1 MLGEIQNEIR
11 DAFRGRQNGVIQM
24 LVINCG
30 IFLLIKLLDL
40 GSWASGGGVGISS
53 FILDYLGLS
62 HRPEEFIVRFWTLL
76 TYSLIHIDLFPHLVF
91 NMISLY
97 IFGQILQ
104 NFLGPKSIPRFYIAG
119 ALSGALLFL
128 LMSLLLN
135 YTGAWKPG
143 NGHLHGASGAVY
155 SIICAAAF
163 LVPNYSINLLFVGP
177 VRLKYVAL
185 VFVLLSLI
193 QIPGSNPGGNIAHLG
208 GAIGGVMYLRYLQGA
223 FRFRIT
229 AGSSKKQQGGKVVS
243 LSGKKFSSEEAELDF
258 LLDKIS
264 EKGMHS
270 LSRDEKKRLEDLSKP
285 KK

>member
-40 GSWASGGGVGISS
+40 GAWASGGSGSISS
-53 FILDYLGLS
+53 LALHNLGLS
-62 HRPEEFIVRFWTLL
+62 ADPVQFFQTFWTLL
-76 TYSLIHIDLFPHLVF
+76 TYSVIHTELFHLVF

-104 NFLGPKSIPRFYIAG
+104 DFLGPKSIPRFYIAG
-119 ALSGALLFL
+119 ALSGAILFL
-128 LMSLLLN
+128 LMAMILKS
-135 YTGAWKPG
+135 TGAWRPG
-143 NGHLHGASGAVY
+143 DGHLHGASGAVY
-155 SIICAAAF
+155 GIICAAAF
-163 LVPNYSINLLFVGP
+163 LVPNYTINLLFFGP

-185 VFVLLSLI
+185 VFVLISLI
-193 QIPGSNPGGNIAHLG
+193 QIPGGNPGGNIAHLG
-208 GAIGGVMYLRYLQGA
+208 GAIGGVIYLRYLQGA
-223 FRFRIT
+223 FRFRFPS
-229 AGSSKKQQGGKVVS
+229 GSSNKKQGGKVVS
-243 LSGKKFSSEEAELDF
+243 LSGSKFISEEAELDF

-264 EKGMHS
+264 EKGMQS
-270 LSRDEKKRLEDLSKP
+270 LSREEKNRLEELSKP